1 MRLGIALAIVLTWF
15 VFSSALVA
23 AEAEM
28 NETEKLQTFFEEEWE
43 YGLKENPIMATLFGD
58 LRYNDRLGDSSIA
71 AIERRQRHGV
81 EALRQLESIDRSKLA
96 DSDKLNY
103 DLYLENLTLR
113 IEGHRFPWYLTPINQ
128 MGGVQQGPPNVVRS
142 LPFRN
147 AKHYEDYLSRLS
159 QLPAVVDQTIE
170 RMQEGL
176 KQRITP
182 PKITLRAVA
191 EQIQAQIVSKV
202 EESPFYRP
210 FKNFPETVPLS
221 EQERLRAAGKEAIE
235 QSILPAYQ
243 KLHDFWVS
251 EYYPNT
257 RETIGLS
264 SLPNG
269 EQWYAFGVK
278 VSTTT
283 NLLPKEIHEIG
294 LREVKRIRAEMDKI
308 IKGSGFEGTREEFFE
323 FLRGDPQFYYSKPE
337 HLLAGYRDICKR
349 ADAELP
355 KLFGKFPR
363 LPYGVR
369 EVPEYSAPSQ
379 TTAYYHGGSL
389 KAGRPGWF
397 YANTYKLETR
407 PKWEMEALAL
417 HEAVPGH
424 HLQIALAQE
433 IEGVPKFRKHGHYT
447 AFVEGWGLYSESLG
461 EEMGF
466 YNDPYSKFGQLTY
479 EMWRAIRLVVDTGM
493 HAFGWDRQKA
503 IDYFKAN
510 AGRHEHDITVE
521 VDRYIVWPG
530 QALAYKIGELKI
542 KELRKFATK
551 ELGDRFDIRGFHDTV
566 LGSGAIPLSI
576 LEQNVKNYVAAEIK
590 KMTNSNIRNWGRT
603 KVEHRPLRRELKNKA
618 VFRP

>member
-1 MRLGIALAIVLTWF
+1 MRLGIALALVFTWF

-28 NETEKLQTFFEEEWE
+28 NETEMLQTFFEEEWE
-43 YGLKENPIMATLFGD
+43 YGLKENPIKATLFGD

-221 EQERLRAAGKEAIE
+221 EQERLSAAGKEAIE

-407 PKWEMEALAL
+407 PKWEMEALAI

-566 LGSGAIPLSI
+566 LGSGAVPLSI

-590 KMTNSNIRNWGRT
+590 KMTQGN
-603 KVEHRPLRRELKNKA
+603 
-618 VFRP
+618 

>member
-1 MRLGIALAIVLTWF
+1 MRLGIALALVSTWF

-81 EALRQLESIDRSKLA
+81 EALRQLESIDRSRLA

-221 EQERLRAAGKEAIE
+221 EQERLSAAGKEAIE

-407 PKWEMEALAL
+407 PKWEMEALAI

-510 AGRHEHDITVE
+510 AGKQEHDITVE

-566 LGSGAIPLSI
+566 LGSGAVPLSI

-590 KMTNSNIRNWGRT
+590 KMTQGN
-603 KVEHRPLRRELKNKA
+603 
-618 VFRP
+618 

>member
-1 MRLGIALAIVLTWF
+1 MRLGIALALVFTWF

-43 YGLKENPIMATLFGD
+43 YGLKENPIKATLFGD

-221 EQERLRAAGKEAIE
+221 EQERLSAAGKEAIE

-308 IKGSGFEGTREEFFE
+308 IKDSGFEGTREEFFE

-407 PKWEMEALAL
+407 PKWEMEALAI

-433 IEGVPKFRKHGHYT
+433 MKDVPKFRKHGHYT

-566 LGSGAIPLSI
+566 LGSGAVPLSI

-590 KMTNSNIRNWGRT
+590 KMTQGN
-603 KVEHRPLRRELKNKA
+603 
-618 VFRP
+618 

>member
-1 MRLGIALAIVLTWF
+1 MRLGIALALVSTWF

-81 EALRQLESIDRSKLA
+81 EALRQLESIDRSRLA

-566 LGSGAIPLSI
+566 LGSGAVPLSI

-590 KMTNSNIRNWGRT
+590 KMTQGN
-603 KVEHRPLRRELKNKA
+603 
-618 VFRP
+618 

>member
-1 MRLGIALAIVLTWF
+1 MRLGIALALVSTWF

-28 NETEKLQTFFEEEWE
+28 NETEMLQTFFEEEWE
-43 YGLKENPIMATLFGD
+43 YGLKENPIKATLFGD

-96 DSDKLNY
+96 DSGKLNY

-176 KQRITP
+176 KQKITP

-210 FKNFPETVPLS
+210 FKNIPETVPLS

-355 KLFGKFPR
+355 KLFGKLPR

-407 PKWEMEALAL
+407 PKWEMEALAI

-433 IEGVPKFRKHGHYT
+433 MEDVPKFRKHGHYT

-510 AGRHEHDITVE
+510 AGKQEHDITVE

-566 LGSGAIPLSI
+566 LGSGAVPLSI

-590 KMTNSNIRNWGRT
+590 KMTQGN
-603 KVEHRPLRRELKNKA
+603 
-618 VFRP
+618 

>member
-1 MRLGIALAIVLTWF
+1 MRLGIALALVSTWF

-28 NETEKLQTFFEEEWE
+28 NETEMLQTFFEEEWE

-81 EALRQLESIDRSKLA
+81 EALRQLESIDRSRLA

-407 PKWEMEALAL
+407 PKWEMEALAI

-566 LGSGAIPLSI
+566 LGSGAVPLSI
-576 LEQNVKNYVAAEIK
+576 LEQNVKNYVTAEIK
-590 KMTNSNIRNWGRT
+590 KMTQGN
-603 KVEHRPLRRELKNKA
+603 
-618 VFRP
+618 

>member
-1 MRLGIALAIVLTWF
+1 
-15 VFSSALVA
+15 
-23 AEAEM
+23 
-28 NETEKLQTFFEEEWE
+28 
-43 YGLKENPIMATLFGD
+43 
-58 LRYNDRLGDSSIA
+58 
-71 AIERRQRHGV
+71 
-81 EALRQLESIDRSKLA
+81 
-96 DSDKLNY
+96 
-103 DLYLENLTLR
+103 
-113 IEGHRFPWYLTPINQ
+113 
-128 MGGVQQGPPNVVRS
+128 
-142 LPFRN
+142 
-147 AKHYEDYLSRLS
+147 
-159 QLPAVVDQTIE
+159 
-170 RMQEGL
+170 
-176 KQRITP
+176 
-182 PKITLRAVA
+182 
-191 EQIQAQIVSKV
+191 
-202 EESPFYRP
+202 
-210 FKNFPETVPLS
+210 
-221 EQERLRAAGKEAIE
+221 
-235 QSILPAYQ
+235 
-243 KLHDFWVS
+243 
-251 EYYPNT
+251 
-257 RETIGLS
+257 
-264 SLPNG
+264 
-269 EQWYAFGVK
+269 
-278 VSTTT
+278 
-283 NLLPKEIHEIG
+283 
-294 LREVKRIRAEMDKI
+294 MDKI
-308 IKGSGFEGTREEFFE
+308 IKDSGFEGTREEFFE

-407 PKWEMEALAL
+407 PKWEMEALAI

-503 IDYFKAN
+503 IAYFKAN

-566 LGSGAIPLSI
+566 LGSGAVPLSI

-590 KMTNSNIRNWGRT
+590 KMTQGN
-603 KVEHRPLRRELKNKA
+603 
-618 VFRP
+618 

>member
-1 MRLGIALAIVLTWF
+1 MRLGIALALVSTWF

-28 NETEKLQTFFEEEWE
+28 NETEMLQTFFEEEWE
-43 YGLKENPIMATLFGD
+43 YGLKENPVKATLLGD

-96 DSDKLNY
+96 DSDKMNY

-128 MGGVQQGPPNVVRS
+128 MGGVQQDGPNVVRS

-191 EQIQAQIVSKV
+191 EQIQAQSVSKV

-221 EQERLRAAGKEAIE
+221 EQARLSAAGKEAIE

-294 LREVKRIRAEMDKI
+294 LREVMRIRAEMDKI
-308 IKGSGFEGTREEFFE
+308 IKGSGFEGTQEEFFVRKVPPST
-323 FLRGDPQFYYSKPE
+323 LRSTGSTRVFRSLSDNR
-337 HLLAGYRDICKR
+337 LLSRR
-349 ADAELP
+349 
-355 KLFGKFPR
+355 LFKGWP
-363 LPYGVR
+363 
-369 EVPEYSAPSQ
+369 
-379 TTAYYHGGSL
+379 
-389 KAGRPGWF
+389 PG
-397 YANTYKLETR
+397 LV
-407 PKWEMEALAL
+407 L
-417 HEAVPGH
+417 
-424 HLQIALAQE
+424 
-433 IEGVPKFRKHGHYT
+433 RKH
-447 AFVEGWGLYSESLG
+447 L
-461 EEMGF
+461 
-466 YNDPYSKFGQLTY
+466 
-479 EMWRAIRLVVDTGM
+479 
-493 HAFGWDRQKA
+493 
-503 IDYFKAN
+503 
-510 AGRHEHDITVE
+510 
-521 VDRYIVWPG
+521 
-530 QALAYKIGELKI
+530 
-542 KELRKFATK
+542 
-551 ELGDRFDIRGFHDTV
+551 
-566 LGSGAIPLSI
+566 
-576 LEQNVKNYVAAEIK
+576 
-590 KMTNSNIRNWGRT
+590 
-603 KVEHRPLRRELKNKA
+603 
-618 VFRP
+618 

>member
-1 MRLGIALAIVLTWF
+1 MRLGIALALVSTWF

-43 YGLKENPIMATLFGD
+43 YGLKENPIKATLLGD
-58 LRYNDRLGDSSIA
+58 LRYNGRLGDSSIA
-71 AIERRQRHGV
+71 AIERRRRHGV

-221 EQERLRAAGKEAIE
+221 EQERLSAAGKEAIE

-407 PKWEMEALAL
+407 PKWEMEALAI

-566 LGSGAIPLSI
+566 LGSGAVPLSI

-590 KMTNSNIRNWGRT
+590 KMTQGN
-603 KVEHRPLRRELKNKA
+603 
-618 VFRP
+618 

>member
-1 MRLGIALAIVLTWF
+1 MRLGIALALVFTWF

-221 EQERLRAAGKEAIE
+221 EQERLSAAGKEAIE

-407 PKWEMEALAL
+407 PKWEMEALAI

-566 LGSGAIPLSI
+566 LGSGAVPLSI

-590 KMTNSNIRNWGRT
+590 KMTQGN
-603 KVEHRPLRRELKNKA
+603 
-618 VFRP
+618 

>member
-1 MRLGIALAIVLTWF
+1 MRLGIALALVFTWL

-28 NETEKLQTFFEEEWE
+28 NETEMLQTFFEEEWE
-43 YGLKENPIMATLFGD
+43 YGLKENPIKATLFGD

-96 DSDKLNY
+96 DSGKLNY

-113 IEGHRFPWYLTPINQ
+113 IEGHRFPWYLTPIDQ

-176 KQRITP
+176 KQKITP

-210 FKNFPETVPLS
+210 FKNIPETVPLS

-251 EYYPNT
+251 EYFPNT

-323 FLRGDPQFYYSKPE
+323 FLRGDPQFYYSQPE

-355 KLFGKFPR
+355 KLFGKLPR

-407 PKWEMEALAL
+407 PKWEMEALAI

-433 IEGVPKFRKHGHYT
+433 MEDVPKFRKHGHYT

-510 AGRHEHDITVE
+510 AGKQEHDITVE

-566 LGSGAIPLSI
+566 LGSGAVPLSI

-590 KMTNSNIRNWGRT
+590 KMTQGN
-603 KVEHRPLRRELKNKA
+603 
-618 VFRP
+618 

>member
-1 MRLGIALAIVLTWF
+1 MRLGIALVFTWF
-15 VFSSALVA
+15 VFSPALVA

-28 NETEKLQTFFEEEWE
+28 NETEMLQTFFEEEWE

-113 IEGHRFPWYLTPINQ
+113 IEGHRFPWYLTPIDQ

-323 FLRGDPQFYYSKPE
+323 FLRDDPQFYYSKPE

-407 PKWEMEALAL
+407 PKWEMEALAI

-433 IEGVPKFRKHGHYT
+433 MKDVPKFRKHGHYT

-479 EMWRAIRLVVDTGM
+479 EISRAIRLVVDTGM

-510 AGRHEHDITVE
+510 AGKQEHDITVE

-566 LGSGAIPLSI
+566 LGSGAVPLSI
-576 LEQNVKNYVAAEIK
+576 LEQNVKNYVTAEIK
-590 KMTNSNIRNWGRT
+590 KMTQGN
-603 KVEHRPLRRELKNKA
+603 
-618 VFRP
+618 

>member
-1 MRLGIALAIVLTWF
+1 MRLGIALVFTWF

-28 NETEKLQTFFEEEWE
+28 NETEMLQTFFEEEWE
-43 YGLKENPIMATLFGD
+43 YGLKENPIKATLFGD

-81 EALRQLESIDRSKLA
+81 EALRQLESIDRSRLA

-479 EMWRAIRLVVDTGM
+479 EMWRAIRLVADTGM

-566 LGSGAIPLSI
+566 LGSGAVPLSI

-590 KMTNSNIRNWGRT
+590 KMTQGN
-603 KVEHRPLRRELKNKA
+603 
-618 VFRP
+618 

>member
-1 MRLGIALAIVLTWF
+1 MRLGIALALVSTWF

-28 NETEKLQTFFEEEWE
+28 NETEMLQTFFEEEWE
-43 YGLKENPIMATLFGD
+43 YGLKENPIKATLLGD

-407 PKWEMEALAL
+407 PKWEMEALAI

-433 IEGVPKFRKHGHYT
+433 MEGIPKFRRHGHYT

-510 AGRHEHDITVE
+510 AGKQEHDITVE

-566 LGSGAIPLSI
+566 LGSGAVPLSI

-590 KMTNSNIRNWGRT
+590 KMTQGN
-603 KVEHRPLRRELKNKA
+603 
-618 VFRP
+618 

>member
-1 MRLGIALAIVLTWF
+1 MRLGIALALVSTWF

-43 YGLKENPIMATLFGD
+43 YGLKENPIKATLFGD

-221 EQERLRAAGKEAIE
+221 EQARLSAAGKEAIE

-407 PKWEMEALAL
+407 PKWEMEALAI

-433 IEGVPKFRKHGHYT
+433 MKGVPKFRKHGHYT

-510 AGRHEHDITVE
+510 AGKQEHDITVE

-566 LGSGAIPLSI
+566 LGSGAVPLSI

-590 KMTNSNIRNWGRT
+590 KMTQGN
-603 KVEHRPLRRELKNKA
+603 
-618 VFRP
+618 

>member
-1 MRLGIALAIVLTWF
+1 MRLGIALVFTWF

-28 NETEKLQTFFEEEWE
+28 NETEMLQTFFEEEWE
-43 YGLKENPIMATLFGD
+43 YGLKENPIKATLFGD

-81 EALRQLESIDRSKLA
+81 EALRQLESIDRSRLA

-128 MGGVQQGPPNVVRS
+128 MGGVQQGPPHVVRS

-221 EQERLRAAGKEAIE
+221 EQERLSAAGKEAIE

-407 PKWEMEALAL
+407 PKWEMEALAI

-433 IEGVPKFRKHGHYT
+433 IEDVPKFRKHGHYT

-503 IDYFKAN
+503 IDYFKSN

-566 LGSGAIPLSI
+566 LGSGAVPLSI

-590 KMTNSNIRNWGRT
+590 KMTQGN
-603 KVEHRPLRRELKNKA
+603 
-618 VFRP
+618 

>member
-1 MRLGIALAIVLTWF
+1 MRLGIALVFTWF

-28 NETEKLQTFFEEEWE
+28 NETEMLQTFFEEEWE
-43 YGLKENPIMATLFGD
+43 YGLKENPIKATLFGD

-128 MGGVQQGPPNVVRS
+128 MGGVQQDGPNVVRS

-566 LGSGAIPLSI
+566 LGSGAVPLSI

-590 KMTNSNIRNWGRT
+590 KMTQGN
-603 KVEHRPLRRELKNKA
+603 
-618 VFRP
+618 

>member
-1 MRLGIALAIVLTWF
+1 MRLGIALALVSTWF

-221 EQERLRAAGKEAIE
+221 EQERLSAAGKEAIE

-566 LGSGAIPLSI
+566 LGSGAVPLSI

-590 KMTNSNIRNWGRT
+590 KMTQGN
-603 KVEHRPLRRELKNKA
+603 
-618 VFRP
+618 